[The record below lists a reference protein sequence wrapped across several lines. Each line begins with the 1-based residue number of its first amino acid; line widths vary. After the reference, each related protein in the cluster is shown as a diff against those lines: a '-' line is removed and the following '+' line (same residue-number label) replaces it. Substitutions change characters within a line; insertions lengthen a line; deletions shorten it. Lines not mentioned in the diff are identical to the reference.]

1 LRLPHQLRVVPL
13 ARRSGNLSMHSIWTL
28 LRCVAIALL
37 LFFLAALA
45 LAQPRSLDLDADER
59 VRLDGRLDEPAWQRA
74 PLHERFV
81 QYLPTDRQPPPAGYR
96 TTLQVLSEKDA
107 LVIGVRAFDPRPD
120 EIRAPLTRRDQV
132 KRDQDFISVHL
143 DAVGDRRAAQF
154 VRVNAAG
161 VIADGLYIAA
171 GDTEDFAPDFD
182 VEGAAQRLDD
192 GYSVEIRLPF
202 IALRYPLGDARPPE
216 GAAAPAED
224 RSAHDPGGAPWR
236 LMVSRSVPRASST
249 LLLSAPLTKDG
260 LSFIAEAQVV
270 EALAPAVERAKT
282 QSQLLLR
289 PELTLRATRERSDAA
304 PARRGREAALGAE
317 IKWRPRA
324 DWVLDATL
332 NPDFSQVE
340 LDAPQLAGNTRF
352 ALSVPE
358 KRPFFLE
365 STDVIDLPIGGF
377 YSRSVTDPRYGL
389 RATWR
394 APRADA
400 TVLTL
405 RDEGGGVVLR
415 PGPFGTAVFAQDSPS
430 QATLLRGRRHVGAV
444 TVGAVLSD
452 RDYGTR
458 GRNTVAGADAYWSP
472 SAQDQVRAR
481 WLGSGTSAGFDSQGD
496 ALRTVRE
503 TDHWLTLRWNRR
515 TDGWIVNAEFD
526 DIGPRFRNDNGFVEQ
541 AGVRRVEA
549 EVIRRWGEVRALGV
563 EAHEF
568 ETYLWTEQAQA
579 VEDGAGG
586 VDHAQTVARRWHGG
600 IWFAGPLN
608 SEGWAH
614 VELDAERARAG
625 GRLHP
630 RRGVGA
636 QLGLNPASWFTR
648 LTAEVHAGERVDV
661 EADRPGRGAD
671 GFVEAIVRGSLG
683 GFGVESEQKVQGAFI
698 ERDGSRVLTDV
709 AARWLGVLHLTARDS
724 LRVVWQA
731 ARYRR
736 AADAAQGV
744 PAAREDTR
752 TVSLVFQHRVG
763 LGRSLSV
770 GATRATIEPGGTRN
784 DEVFVKAALAL

>member
-1 LRLPHQLRVVPL
+1 
-13 ARRSGNLSMHSIWTL
+13 MHPIWTL
-28 LRCVAIALL
+28 LRCVAVAGL
-37 LFFLAALA
+37 LFFLTALA
-45 LAQPRSLDLDADER
+45 LAQPRALDLSPDER
-59 VRLDGRLDEPAWQRA
+59 MTVDGRLDEPAWQRA

-81 QYLPTDRQPPPAGYR
+81 QYLPTDRQPPPDGYR
-96 TTLQVLSEKDA
+96 TTLQVLAERDA
-107 LVIGVRAFDPRPD
+107 LVIGVRAFDPRPG

-132 KRDQDFISVHL
+132 RRDQDFIAVL
-143 DAVGDRRAAQF
+143 IDAVGDRRAAQF

-161 VIADGLYIAA
+161 VIADGMYIAA

-182 VEGAAQRLDD
+182 IEAAAHRLED

-202 IALRYPLGDARPPE
+202 IALRYPLGDARPSE
-216 GAAAPAED
+216 GADALAAGRRTPD
-224 RSAHDPGGAPWR
+224 DGGSPWR
-236 LMVSRSVPRASST
+236 LMVARSVPRASST

-260 LSFIAEAQVV
+260 LSFIAEAQVID
-270 EALAPAVERAKT
+270 ALAPAIERAQG

-289 PELTLRATRERSDAA
+289 PELTLRTTRERGDAL
-304 PARRGREAALGAE
+304 PTTRRERDASLGAE

-394 APRADA
+394 SPRADA
-400 TVLTL
+400 TALTL
-405 RDEGGGVVLR
+405 RDEGGGLVLR
-415 PGPFGTAVFAQDSPS
+415 PGPFGTALYAQDVAS
-430 QATLLRGRRHVGAV
+430 QATLLRGRRHAGAV
-444 TVGAVLSD
+444 TLGAVLSD
-452 RDYGTR
+452 RDYGDR
-458 GRNTVAGADAYWSP
+458 GRNTVAGADAYWAP

-481 WLGSGTSAGFDSQGD
+481 WLGAGTSAGFDAQGE
-496 ALRTVRE
+496 AVRTARE
-503 TDHWLTLRWNRR
+503 TDHWLALRWNRR

-541 AGVRRVEA
+541 AGVRRIEA
-549 EVIRRWGEVRALGV
+549 ELIRRWGEVRALGV
-563 EAHEF
+563 SAHEF
-568 ETYLWTEQAQA
+568 ETYLWTEQVQA
-579 VEDGAGG
+579 REDAAGG
-586 VDHAQTVARRWHGG
+586 VDRAQAVARRWHGG

-614 VELDAERARAG
+614 VELDAERARPG

-630 RRGVGA
+630 RRGIGA
-636 QLGLNPASWFTR
+636 QLGLNPAPWFTR
-648 LTAEVHAGERVDV
+648 LTAEVHAGERADV
-661 EADRPGRGAD
+661 EADRPGQGAD
-671 GFVEAIVRGSLG
+671 GFIEAILRGSVG
-683 GFGVESEQKVQGAFI
+683 GFGVESEQKLQGAFI
-698 ERDGSRVLTDV
+698 ERDGRRVLTAT
-709 AARWLGVLHLTARDS
+709 AARWLGVLHLSARDS
-724 LRVVWQA
+724 LRIVWQA

-736 AADAAQGV
+736 AADAAAGV
-744 PAAREDTR
+744 AAAREDTR

-763 LGRSLSV
+763 LGRNVSV
-770 GATRATIEPGGTRN
+770 GATRASIEPGGTRK
-784 DEVFVKAALAL
+784 DEVFVKAAVAL